1 MDIQIFIH
9 LFDGTITTH
18 KVNNNITLTKL
29 IKLIKQKYKIHANI
43 KIKSETKLLQNNLT
57 LDENN
62 IKNNDNIHIYSCING
77 GFIETLI
84 NLLTGME
91 DLFKNIGSLLEDLMR
106 IFLLLIELIPNI
118 FQPDKLIND
127 IIYGV
132 TTGFTTMITALIN
145 NITNVFSEQNKT
157 TTSNTDGI
165 YSDNVRKTC
174 IKPTIINLII
184 LVLCPPLAITISKGL
199 RGFLLIVICAILTYY
214 MYYFPGL
221 LFAALYTLC

>member
-1 MDIQIFIH
+1 MDLLEPIFKPIIEPFKSMVVAIVGIAD
-9 LFDGTITTH
+9 LIIEI
-18 KVNNNITLTKL
+18 ITLL
-29 IKLIKQKYKIHANI
+29 P
-43 KIKSETKLLQNNLT
+43 KLL
-57 LDENN
+57 
-62 IKNNDNIHIYSCING
+62 
-77 GFIETLI
+77 
-84 NLLTGME
+84 
-91 DLFKNIGSLLEDLMR
+91 
-106 IFLLLIELIPNI
+106 ELITNI
-118 FQPDKLIND
+118 FEPDKLIND

-132 TTGFTTMITALIN
+132 TVGFTTMITALIN

-184 LVLCPPLAITISKGL
+184 LVLCPPLAILISKGL
-199 RGFLLIVICAILTYY
+199 RGFLLIVMCAILTYY

>member
-18 KVNNNITLTKL
+18 KVNNNISLTKL
-29 IKLIKQKYKIHANI
+29 IKLIKQKHKIQANI
-43 KIKSETKLLQNNLT
+43 KVKSETKLLQNNLT

-77 GFIETLI
+77 GFIDTLMT
-84 NLLTGME
+84 LLEGMKT
-91 DLFKNIGSLLEDLMR
+91 LFINIGDILKELMR
-106 IFLLLIELIPNI
+106 IFSLLIELIPNI
-118 FQPDKLIND
+118 FKPDILIND

-132 TTGFTTMITALIN
+132 TTGISTMINAFID
-145 NITNVFSEQNKT
+145 NILNIFSEQEPPL
-157 TTSNTDGI
+157 SNDI
-165 YSDNVRKTC
+165 YNEPQYKKVC
-174 IKPTIINLII
+174 IKPTILNLII
-184 LVLCPPLAITISKGL
+184 LVLCPPLAILRSKGI

-221 LFAALYTLC
+221 LFAALHTLC

>member
-9 LFDGTITTH
+9 LFDGTITTY
-18 KVNNNITLTKL
+18 KVKNNITITKF
-29 IKLIKQKYKIHANI
+29 IKLIKQKYNIHADI
-43 KIKSETKLLQNNLT
+43 KLKSETKLLQTTLT
-57 LDENN
+57 LDANN

-77 GFIETLI
+77 GFIDTLI
-84 NLLTGME
+84 NLLTGMA
-91 DLFKNIGSLLEDLMR
+91 DLFKNIGSLLEEIMR
-106 IFLLLIELIPNI
+106 IFFLLIELIPNI

-132 TTGFTTMITALIN
+132 TIGFTTMINAFID
-145 NITNVFSEQNKT
+145 NILNVFSEQEVPVTN
-157 TTSNTDGI
+157 DI
-165 YSDNVRKTC
+165 YNQTQYKKVC
-174 IKPTIINLII
+174 IKPTILNLIL
-184 LVLCPPLAITISKGL
+184 LVVCPPLAILRSKGL

>member
-1 MDIQIFIH
+1 MDLLEPIFKPIIEPFKSMVVAIVGIAD
-9 LFDGTITTH
+9 LIIEI
-18 KVNNNITLTKL
+18 ITLL
-29 IKLIKQKYKIHANI
+29 P
-43 KIKSETKLLQNNLT
+43 KLL
-57 LDENN
+57 
-62 IKNNDNIHIYSCING
+62 
-77 GFIETLI
+77 
-84 NLLTGME
+84 
-91 DLFKNIGSLLEDLMR
+91 
-106 IFLLLIELIPNI
+106 ELITNI
-118 FQPDKLIND
+118 FEPDKLIND

-132 TTGFTTMITALIN
+132 TVGFTTMITALIN

-184 LVLCPPLAITISKGL
+184 LVLCPPLAILISKGL

>member
-77 GFIETLI
+77 GFIDILI
-84 NLLTGME
+84 NLLKGMA

-132 TTGFTTMITALIN
+132 TTGFSTMINAFID
-145 NITNVFSEQNKT
+145 NILNIFSEQEAPVN
-157 TTSNTDGI
+157 NDI
-165 YSDNVRKTC
+165 YNETQYKKVC
-174 IKPTIINLII
+174 IKPTILNLIL
-184 LVLCPPLAITISKGL
+184 LVVCPPLAILRSKGL

-221 LFAALYTLC
+221 LFAALHTLC

>member
-1 MDIQIFIH
+1 MDLLEPIFKPIIEPFKSMVVAIVGIAD
-9 LFDGTITTH
+9 LIIEI
-18 KVNNNITLTKL
+18 ITLL
-29 IKLIKQKYKIHANI
+29 P
-43 KIKSETKLLQNNLT
+43 KLL
-57 LDENN
+57 
-62 IKNNDNIHIYSCING
+62 
-77 GFIETLI
+77 
-84 NLLTGME
+84 
-91 DLFKNIGSLLEDLMR
+91 
-106 IFLLLIELIPNI
+106 ELITNI
-118 FQPDKLIND
+118 FEPDKLIND

-132 TTGFTTMITALIN
+132 TVGFTTMITALIN

-184 LVLCPPLAITISKGL
+184 LVLCPPLAILISKGI

>member
-1 MDIQIFIH
+1 MVIEHFEDDFGLLNPIISP
-9 LFDGTITTH
+9 ITSIS
-18 KVNNNITLTKL
+18 K
-29 IKLIKQKYKIHANI
+29 
-43 KIKSETKLLQNNLT
+43 
-57 LDENN
+57 
-62 IKNNDNIHIYSCING
+62 
-77 GFIETLI
+77 GFVALGEAALSIL
-84 NLLTGME
+84 
-91 DLFKNIGSLLEDLMR
+91 DLFLELMK
-106 IFLLLIELIPNI
+106 LIPNI

-184 LVLCPPLAITISKGL
+184 LVLCPPLAILISKGL